1 MMDMSYISAE
11 AKTLHN
17 FFVSIFYIVATILL
31 LIGVLIE
38 YFKMPIGGSLGFAQL
53 VGRTLIASV
62 LLAAYPEISNSV
74 ATVADAIAAKIG
86 DLNSF
91 HNLLES
97 AGAALKQHSWSW
109 TSIGD
114 TLLSVVSYLAY
125 FILHMTV
132 FFFDAAIVYCLV
144 LLYIFSPLII
154 AFYILPQT
162 ASLTSGLFRTLFEI
176 ATWKIVW
183 SVLGTLL
190 WSTALNNFKNA
201 GQGNFITLLAL
212 TLMLA
217 LSIVLTPL
225 VVKSLIS
232 GALSGIASQT
242 AGMAAMGMSAGVLS
256 PVAIAGAA
264 KVATAKT
271 GSMALKATGAGLSK
285 TWSATKN
292 ANSQIRNTLRANP
305 QEPQPKNVIQFP
317 KPDPKLPPK
326 KD

>member
-1 MMDMSYISAE
+1 
-11 AKTLHN
+11 
-17 FFVSIFYIVATILL
+17 
-31 LIGVLIE
+31 
-38 YFKMPIGGSLGFAQL
+38 
-53 VGRTLIASV
+53 
-62 LLAAYPEISNSV
+62 
-74 ATVADAIAAKIG
+74 
-86 DLNSF
+86 
-91 HNLLES
+91 
-97 AGAALKQHSWSW
+97 
-109 TSIGD
+109 
-114 TLLSVVSYLAY
+114 
-125 FILHMTV
+125 MTV

-144 LLYIFSPLII
+144 LLYIFSPLMI

-190 WSTALNNFKNA
+190 WSSALNNFKNG

-242 AGMAAMGMSAGVLS
+242 AGMAAMGLSAGALS
-256 PVAIAGAA
+256 PVAIAGTA
-264 KVATAKT
+264 KVVTAKT

-305 QEPQPKNVIQFP
+305 QEPPPKNVIQFP
-317 KPDPKLPPK
+317 KPDPKTPPK
-326 KD
+326 KE